1 MITELLFIKLMAKL
15 ENKNI
20 NLKLGLNTKLFKPFY
35 INSSKKYEALSK

>member
-15 ENKNI
+15 ESKNI

-35 INSSKKYEALSK
+35 INSSKKCETLSK